1 MKQYEKETPEKEA
14 CRRVLNE
21 ELSYLIYSAVEEIPE
36 GSVATY
42 GQIAKLIGRPKNARL
57 VGRALKQ
64 AGMYGDF
71 PCHRVVNSKGRL
83 TPGWEEQA
91 DLLEREGGCM
101 ACGFEEASMERI
113 RGFYFEIDLYKE
125 F

>member
-14 CRRVLNE
+14 CRMVLNE
-21 ELSYLIYSAVEEIPE
+21 ELSYLIYSIVEEIPE

-42 GQIAKLIGRPKNARL
+42 GQITKLIGRPKNARL

-91 DLLEREGGCM
+91 DLLEREGVTM
-101 ACGFEEASMERI
+101 KDAWHV
-113 RGFYFEIDLYKE
+113 DLKKHPWNV
-125 F
+125 